1 MDNKFEI
8 LDSACQTT
16 DDSEDDIYRWRQKT
30 IKTINHP
37 IQTMV
42 NTDSHI
48 MYACSVVAC
57 IYTFRAVKIISC
69 MSNYMY
75 H

>member
-16 DDSEDDIYRWRQKT
+16 DEDDIYRWRQKT

-42 NTDSHI
+42 NTSHI

-69 MSNYMY
+69 MSNYIMY